1 MRINEW
7 FRTHQNLKVDGMEQ
21 VTPALCKVM
30 EAKFPESNLPKAKR
44 EGKGPSCG
52 QGWRQ
57 QPAPIR
63 RYQLATPCSA
73 LSPKVRGANQAI
85 VLASPT
91 TTVFP
96 DYAHTTGQTQFHPS
110 RRENQTPRPRLHGLH
125 HHPKQH
131 ILSLGTGARQ
141 DGCWQVRCHPEILPK
156 SMPRC
161 GRWMDGMSGPRRRH
175 AVARR

>member
-1 MRINEW
+1 MKERVV
-7 FRTHQNLKVDGMEQ
+7 QNLPLAKTSSSEKKGACTLQSWKQSHPQ
-21 VTPALCKVM
+21 VQPSRQPRAQLWTRVE
-30 EAKFPESNLPKAKR
+30 EATCHDK
-44 EGKGPSCG
+44 
-52 QGWRQ
+52 
-57 QPAPIR
+57 
-63 RYQLATPCSA
+63 RYQLAPPCSA
-73 LSPKVRGANQAI
+73 LSPKVRGANQAV

-141 DGCWQVRCHPEILPK
+141 DGCWQVRCDPEILPK
-156 SMPRC
+156 SMPR
-161 GRWMDGMSGPRRRH
+161 
-175 AVARR
+175 